1 MTSPPVKLLL
11 ELKLAFRFA
20 PVVPVR
26 FAVAVVPVRPAV
38 PVVPVIPEVPV
49 VPVRPVLDAVPV
61 LIPVVRVLPP
71 VVLPDPLEPNVGA
84 PKPPGPTVVEG
95 EFP

>member
-1 MTSPPVKLLL
+1 MTSPPVKLLF
-11 ELKLAFRFA
+11 ELKLAFRFV
-20 PVVPVR
+20 PVVPAR
-26 FAVAVVPVRPAV
+26 FAAPVITVVPVRPAV
-38 PVVPVIPEVPV
+38 LVPVIPV